1 MAVTMIEAMAVLAA
15 TLTTSAAVQQ
25 GQPFDLILTNG
36 RVVDGTGA
44 PWFRA
49 DVGIRGDKIAAV
61 GDLKGAQAK
70 RRIDASTLVV
80 APGFIDMLGQS
91 EYNVLVDN
99 RAASKITQGIT
110 TEITGEGH
118 AIAPVNAKM
127 IEADAAIW
135 KHYGVKPDWTT
146 LEGYFKAF
154 EKKRGAINLGTFVGA
169 GGVRELIL
177 GRDERA
183 PNPDEL
189 KRMEAAVAQA
199 MEQGALGLSTSLLY
213 IPSNYASTEEIIAL
227 ARVARRYGGSYITHQ
242 RNEGAGIN
250 ESLDEV
256 FRIAK
261 EADIPSEIYH
271 LKTAGPNAWGMM
283 PAVLKRI
290 EDARARGLDV
300 TADVYPWTASSNSL
314 HATLPYWARGG
325 SREEMV
331 ARLQDPA
338 ARAKVRAELDADPD
352 WNLENGPARILIADT
367 LDPALARYE
376 GKNLDEIAKSE
387 SKHPADALMDI
398 VIADK
403 GNTSKITFSMN
414 ENDVRAAIKHPLV
427 SMCTDSG
434 ASATDGIFS
443 TERNHPRGWA
453 STARIVGRYVR
464 EEKLLPLEE
473 AIRKMTSLPATRMH
487 LADRGQVRPG
497 FFADLV
503 AFDPE
508 TIIDRST
515 YVNPWQYS
523 AGIPFVVV
531 NGQLVVD
538 EGKIT
543 DARPG
548 RILRGPGYTPKR

>member
-1 MAVTMIEAMAVLAA
+1 MIEAMAVLAA
-15 TLTTSAAVQQ
+15 AVAASAAIP
-25 GQPFDLILTNG
+25 GNSPFDLILANG

-61 GDLKGAQAK
+61 GDLKDAQAK
-70 RRIDASTLVV
+70 RRIDASRLVI

-91 EYNVLVDN
+91 EFNVLVDN

-118 AIAPVNAKM
+118 SIAPINQKM
-127 IEADAAIW
+127 IDADAAIW

-146 LEGYFKAF
+146 LDGYFKAF
-154 EKKRGAINLGTFVGA
+154 EKTRVAINLGTFVGA
-169 GGVRELIL
+169 GGVREVVL
-177 GRDERA
+177 GREERA

-189 KRMEAAVAQA
+189 KKMEAAVAQA
-199 MEQGALGLSTSLLY
+199 MEHGALGLSTSLLY
-213 IPSNYASTEEIIAL
+213 VPSSYATTEEIIAL
-227 ARVARRYGGSYITHQ
+227 AKVARRYGGSYITHQ

-256 FRIAK
+256 FRIAR
-261 EADIPSEIYH
+261 EADIPTEIYH

-290 EDARARGLDV
+290 EDARAQGLDV

-331 ARLQDPA
+331 ARLQDPT

-352 WNLENGPARILIADT
+352 WNLENGPARILVADT

-376 GKNLDEIAKSE
+376 GKNLDEIAKAE
-387 SKHPADALMDI
+387 GKHPADALMDI

-414 ENDVRAAIKHPLV
+414 EDDVRAAVKHPLV
-427 SMCTDSG
+427 SICTDSG

-443 TERNHPRGWA
+443 TERNHPRGWG
-453 STARIVGRYVR
+453 SMPRILGRYVR

-473 AIRKMTSLPATRMH
+473 AIRKMTSLPASRMH

-523 AGIPFVVV
+523 AGIPFVMV

-548 RILRGPGYTPKR
+548 RILRGPGYRATH

>member
-1 MAVTMIEAMAVLAA
+1 MMLAMAVLAA
-15 TLTTSAAVQQ
+15 AAVTSAATPD
-25 GQPFDLILTNG
+25 GRPFDLIFANG
-36 RVVDGTGA
+36 RIVDGTGA
-44 PWFRA
+44 PWYRA
-49 DVGIRGDKIAAV
+49 DVGIRGDRIAAI
-61 GDLKGAQAK
+61 GDLKDAK
-70 RRIDASTLVV
+70 ATRRIDARKLVV

-91 EYNVLVDN
+91 EFNVLVDS

-135 KHYGVKPDWTT
+135 KHYGVEPDWTT
-146 LEGYFKAF
+146 LAGYFQAF
-154 EKKRGAINLGTFVGA
+154 EKKKVAINLGTFVGA
-169 GGVRELIL
+169 GGVRELVL
-177 GRDERA
+177 GREERA
-183 PNPDEL
+183 PRPDEL
-189 KRMEAAVAQA
+189 RTMEAAVAQA
-199 MEQGALGLSTSLLY
+199 MEDGALGLSTSLLY
-213 IPSNYASTEEIIAL
+213 VPSNYATTEEIIAL

-242 RNEGAGIN
+242 REEGAGID

-256 FRIAK
+256 FRIAR
-261 EADIPSEIYH
+261 EADIPAEIYH
-271 LKTAGPNAWGMM
+271 LKTAGPKAWGMM

-290 EDARARGLDV
+290 EDARAQGLDV
-300 TADVYPWTASSNSL
+300 IADVYPWTASSNSL

-338 ARAKVRAELDADPD
+338 ARAKVRAELEQDPA
-352 WNLENGPARILIADT
+352 WALENGPARILIADT
-367 LDPALARYE
+367 LDPALMRYE
-376 GKNLDEIAKSE
+376 GQNLDEIAKAE
-387 SKHPADALMDI
+387 HKHPADALMDL

-414 ENDVRAAIKHPLV
+414 EDDVRATVKHPLV
-427 SMCTDSG
+427 SFCTDSG

-443 TERNHPRGWA
+443 TERNHPRSWG
-453 STARIVGRYVR
+453 SMPRILGRYVR
-464 EEKLLPLEE
+464 EEKLLTLEE
-473 AIRKMTSLPATRMH
+473 AIRKMTSLPATRMG
-487 LADRGQVRPG
+487 LKDRGQVRPG
-497 FFADLV
+497 FLADLV
-503 AFDPE
+503 VFDPD

-523 AGIPFVVV
+523 AGIPYVAV

-538 EGKIT
+538 DGKIT

-548 RILRGPGYTPKR
+548 RILRGPGHRR

>member
-1 MAVTMIEAMAVLAA
+1 MIHAMAVLAA
-15 TLTTSAAVQQ
+15 ATAVTTPITEKD
-25 GQPFDLILTNG
+25 PFDLILANG
-36 RVVDGTGA
+36 RIVDGTGA

-61 GDLKGAQAK
+61 GDLKDAKAK
-70 RRIDASTLVV
+70 RRIDASKLVV

-91 EYNVLVDN
+91 EFNVLVDN

-118 AIAPVNAKM
+118 SIAPVNAKM

-135 KHYGVKPDWTT
+135 KHYGVKPNWTT
-146 LEGYFKAF
+146 LEGYFQAF
-154 EKKRGAINLGTFVGA
+154 QKKRVAINLGTFVGA

-177 GRDERA
+177 GRDERP

-199 MEQGALGLSTSLLY
+199 MEHGALGLSTSLLY
-213 IPSNYASTEEIIAL
+213 VPSNYASTEEIIAL
-227 ARVARRYGGSYITHQ
+227 AKVARRYGGSYITHQ

-290 EDARARGLDV
+290 EDARAKGLDV
-300 TADVYPWTASSNSL
+300 IADVYPWTASSNSL
-314 HATLPYWARGG
+314 HATLPYWARAG

-376 GKNLDEIAKSE
+376 GKNLDEVAKAE
-387 SKHPADALMDI
+387 GKHPADALMDV

-414 ENDVRAAIKHPLV
+414 EDDVRAALRHPLV

-443 TERNHPRGWA
+443 TERNHPRSWG
-453 STARIVGRYVR
+453 STARILGRYVR

-473 AIRKMTSLPATRMH
+473 AIRKMTSLPASRMR
-487 LADRGQVRPG
+487 LTDRGQVRPS
-497 FFADLV
+497 FYADLV

-523 AGIPFVVV
+523 AGVPYVTV
-531 NGQLVVD
+531 NGELVVD
-538 EGKIT
+538 DGKIT

-548 RILRGPGYTPKR
+548 RILRGPGYKPAR